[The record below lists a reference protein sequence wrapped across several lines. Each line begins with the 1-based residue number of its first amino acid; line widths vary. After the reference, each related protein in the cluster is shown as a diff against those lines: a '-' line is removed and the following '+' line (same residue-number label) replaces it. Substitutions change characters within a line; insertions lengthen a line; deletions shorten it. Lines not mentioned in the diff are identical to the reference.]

1 MILLINDVCW
11 NFFCFFFYFLVLISI
26 RYADFFAVFLLL
38 LLRFYK
44 ILFLAVVI
52 GCCEKRRKEKKLKKK
67 MIDFWPSC
75 LFILFKYRENAKKL
89 VLWVEFATGGTFSIS
104 DFHFVFGCWE
114 EKRKL
119 WIDLIWMCCVIGWI
133 ESVCYRWNLSCC
145 VVLFWSALESGCRF
159 QFRLDLVFY
168 VIVIQFLVKARSLRL
183 IRKLYGSIVTVFLE
197 DSSMFYWR
205 FHPDRFFSILKNAVW
220 LLRKEKKI
228 KTKL

>member
-1 MILLINDVCW
+1 MLW
-11 NFFCFFFYFLVLISI
+11 
-26 RYADFFAVFLLL
+26 
-38 LLRFYK
+38 
-44 ILFLAVVI
+44 
-52 GCCEKRRKEKKLKKK
+52 KEKKRKETEKENDRFLT
-67 MIDFWPSC
+67 I
-75 LFILFKYRENAKKL
+75 LFVYLFKYRENAKKL

-228 KTKL
+228 NTKL

>member
-1 MILLINDVCW
+1 MYVEISFV
-11 NFFCFFFYFLVLISI
+11 FFFYFLVLISI

-168 VIVIQFLVKARSLRL
+168 VIVIPVFSE
-183 IRKLYGSIVTVFLE
+183 STIVET
-197 DSSMFYWR
+197 Y
-205 FHPDRFFSILKNAVW
+205 
-220 LLRKEKKI
+220 
-228 KTKL
+228 